1 MKMKLFSLMTLSFL
15 FITIAACSGNSTVIT
30 RTSTSLPPGPPDL
43 VEVDYFYESDA
54 CFCLGLASEWI
65 DTTINN
71 DYKNQLDSGKLT
83 YVRYDTK
90 DSANANVMAEF
101 NATNYGFF
109 ITVTKGNICSTYS
122 VGGLWLYTDTTGEN
136 EMLKSKFI
144 GLLTQELDKALA
156 GE

>member
-1 MKMKLFSLMTLSFL
+1 MKMKLVSFL
-15 FITIAACSGNSTVIT
+15 MISLLLLIITACSGNSTVIT
-30 RTSTSLPPGPPDL
+30 RTSASLPPGSPDL

-65 DTTINN
+65 DTTITS
-71 DYKNQLDSGKLT
+71 DYKNQLDNGMLT

-109 ITVTKGNICSTYS
+109 ITVTKSNISSTYS